1 MKDFPRP
8 VCLALVGLLVLGG
21 CTPSPVNYDPLA
33 VNGRDGGG
41 KPVTYAEL
49 MRIGAAA
56 HAGGDLANAVS
67 IYRRAEVLA
76 PTVAAPF
83 IAAGNVLME
92 LGRTREAIISYNSA
106 LARARHDPE
115 ALRGLAKAYLH
126 TGRPE
131 LANVPLALAYAQTP
145 LDPKLLLLIGVAND
159 MTGHHHLA
167 QQRYQ
172 RGLQLL
178 PGDPALSVDFALSLA
193 LSGNYAEAIGVL
205 QPIAGSALSTP
216 RERQT
221 LALIYGLQGNDE
233 AAARLGRMD
242 LDPASVQ
249 HNLAYYA
256 TLRNLSPQA
265 RDRAI
270 LSASLSRSPAAPPS

>member
-1 MKDFPRP
+1 MKDFRAP
-8 VCLALVGLLVLGG
+8 VCLALVGLLALGG
-21 CTPSPVNYDPLA
+21 CTPSPINYDPMA
-33 VNGRDGGG
+33 VNGHDGGG
-41 KPVTYAEL
+41 RTINYAEL

-67 IYRRAEVLA
+67 IYRRAEVLN
-76 PTVAAPF
+76 PDVAAPF
-83 IAAGNVLME
+83 IAAGNVLSE
-92 LGRTREAIISYNSA
+92 LGRTHEAIVSYNSA
-106 LARARHDPE
+106 LARAKHDPE

-131 LANVPLALAYAQTP
+131 LANAPLALAYAQTP

-159 MTGHHHLA
+159 MTGHHNLA
-167 QQRYQ
+167 QQRYR
-172 RGLQLL
+172 RGLELL

-193 LSGNYAEAIGVL
+193 LTGNYAEAIGVL
-205 QPIAGSALSTP
+205 QPIAGSPLSTP

-221 LALIYGLQGNDE
+221 LALIYGLQGNDA
-233 AAARLGRMD
+233 AAARLGRID
-242 LDPASVQ
+242 LDSASVQ

-256 TLRNLSPQA
+256 TLRQLAPQA

-270 LSASLSRSPAAPPS
+270 LSAGIAGEAASPS